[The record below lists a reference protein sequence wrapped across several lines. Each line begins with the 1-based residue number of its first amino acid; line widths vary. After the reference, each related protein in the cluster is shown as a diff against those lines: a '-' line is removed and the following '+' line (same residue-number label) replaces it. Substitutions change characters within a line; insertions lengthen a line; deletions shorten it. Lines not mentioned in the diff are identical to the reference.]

1 MRKTQKLALVRGGS
15 PEKHMVVSTEYGTSF
30 SVSVY
35 TEKDYTEI
43 GETATPVE
51 WYRVNNKEELD
62 ATYVYLCTKY
72 GVVISSTVC
81 MTDCDN

>member
-1 MRKTQKLALVRGGS
+1 MRKIQNLAVVRGS
-15 PEKHMVVSTEYGTSF
+15 NAEKHMVVSTEYGTSF

-43 GETATPVE
+43 GETATPAE
-51 WYRVNNKEELD
+51 WYRVNNRDELD
-62 ATYVYLCTKY
+62 ATYAYLCTKY